1 MRELN
6 NVKVIGTDHG
16 FGNMKVASAC
26 FRSGVTLCEKEPA
39 FKENLLVYEGRY
51 YLIGESHK
59 EFTPDKMRDEDY
71 YILTLAAI
79 AEELHANGLTG
90 GLVYIAAGL
99 PLTWVSEQKDR
110 FRAYLTQNYNVS
122 FTFRGIEYHVT
133 ITGASVFPQGFA
145 AVADKLRE
153 FRGANLLCDI
163 GNGTMN
169 MMFICNG
176 KPDPARCW
184 TEKYGVHQCVL
195 AVREAVLR
203 KFGTAL
209 DESIIEDVLRN
220 GTADLSQRYLDLV
233 QQTAREYVGGI
244 MRRLREH
251 EYDPETVRLYI
262 VGGGG
267 CLVRHFGE
275 YDDQRVTI
283 DPDICAT
290 AKGYEAMAA
299 LSLKRKR
306 ENLGGAA

>member
-39 FKENLLVYEGRY
+39 FKENLLVYDGRY

-71 YILTLAAI
+71 YLLTLAAI
-79 AEELHANGLTG
+79 GEELHANGLTSA
-90 GLVYIAAGL
+90 LVHIAAGL

-145 AVADKLRE
+145 AVADKLRD
-153 FRGANLLCDI
+153 FRNANLLCDI

-169 MMFICNG
+169 MMFICGGCRCQRIPRTAGAAGGGPVPGNAG
-176 KPDPARCW
+176 KRGRLPPACAGNHP
-184 TEKYGVHQCVL
+184 E
-195 AVREAVLR
+195 
-203 KFGTAL
+203 
-209 DESIIEDVLRN
+209 RN
-220 GTADLSQRYLDLV
+220 GGIGGWQSGRAVPVASIQPGQRQRQPD
-233 QQTAREYVGGI
+233 
-244 MRRLREH
+244 RR
-251 EYDPETVRLYI
+251 
-262 VGGGG
+262 
-267 CLVRHFGE
+267 
-275 YDDQRVTI
+275 
-283 DPDICAT
+283 
-290 AKGYEAMAA
+290 
-299 LSLKRKR
+299 
-306 ENLGGAA
+306 

>member
-122 FTFRGIEYHVT
+122 FTFRAT
-133 ITGASVFPQGFA
+133 S
-145 AVADKLRE
+145 
-153 FRGANLLCDI
+153 
-163 GNGTMN
+163 
-169 MMFICNG
+169 
-176 KPDPARCW
+176 
-184 TEKYGVHQCVL
+184 
-195 AVREAVLR
+195 
-203 KFGTAL
+203 
-209 DESIIEDVLRN
+209 
-220 GTADLSQRYLDLV
+220 
-233 QQTAREYVGGI
+233 
-244 MRRLREH
+244 RLRE
-251 EYDPETVRLYI
+251 PACSPRASPLSPTNSGSSVALI
-262 VGGGG
+262 
-267 CLVRHFGE
+267 C
-275 YDDQRVTI
+275 
-283 DPDICAT
+283 CAT
-290 AKGYEAMAA
+290 SATA
-299 LSLKRKR
+299 R
-306 ENLGGAA
+306 